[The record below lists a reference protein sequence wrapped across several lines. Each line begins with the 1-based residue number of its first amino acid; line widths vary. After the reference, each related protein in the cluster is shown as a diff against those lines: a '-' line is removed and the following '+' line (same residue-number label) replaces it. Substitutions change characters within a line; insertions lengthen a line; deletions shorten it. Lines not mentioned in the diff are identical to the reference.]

1 MLELND
7 DESEKYEDVKLL
19 YDDVNT
25 NDNESYPSNNSEFE
39 DILDVDANDAL
50 NTDIDDVWFVKIT
63 GLPFKAN
70 DPVIVNEPVNWC

>member
-1 MLELND
+1 M
-7 DESEKYEDVKLL
+7 L
-19 YDDVNT
+19 YDDVNK
-25 NDNESYPSNNSEFE
+25 NAAESYPSSNSEFRDRE
-39 DILDVDANDAL
+39 DVIEYDAL

>member
-1 MLELND
+1 
-7 DESEKYEDVKLL
+7 VKLL

-50 NTDIDDVWFVKIT
+50 NTDIDDVWLESNT
-63 GLPFKAN
+63 LLPLRIN
-70 DPVIVNEPVNWC
+70 DPVIANEPVIWC